1 MILDERLEL
10 SDVGTLATA
19 TGTALHGD
27 VIDFG
32 GDQIGDGEP
41 MYLVIQVTTAVTSAG
56 AATVKFELASDAAA
70 AIATDGSATVHAAT
84 EAIGKAS
91 LVAGYTRV
99 IPLPPAAGNSYE
111 RYVGVLT
118 TVGTAALTAGAVN
131 AFLTKDVARWQAYA
145 DAAN

>member
-10 SDVGTLATA
+10 SDAGTLATA

-56 AATVKFELASDAAA
+56 AATVKFELVSDAAA

-145 DAAN
+145 DASN

>member
-10 SDVGTLATA
+10 SDAGTLATA

-145 DAAN
+145 DASN

>member
-10 SDVGTLATA
+10 SDAGTLATS

-145 DAAN
+145 DANN